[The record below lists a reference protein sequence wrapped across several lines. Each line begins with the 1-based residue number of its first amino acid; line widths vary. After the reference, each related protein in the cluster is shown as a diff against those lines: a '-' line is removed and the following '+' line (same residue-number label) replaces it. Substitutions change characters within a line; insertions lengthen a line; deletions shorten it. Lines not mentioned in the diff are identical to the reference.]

1 MGGKFHL
8 KLNIGGRPIA
18 NKYRE
23 GKVKDYRT
31 SEGRVVH
38 IPYKGAVESGV
49 RDILGGLRS
58 TCTYVG
64 ATSLKELSKRTTF
77 VQVNNGK
84 QYNTMYESFTTG
96 E

>member
-1 MGGKFHL
+1 MSSNNATEK
-8 KLNIGGRPIA
+8 N
-18 NKYRE
+18 N
-23 GKVKDYRT
+23 VKDYRT